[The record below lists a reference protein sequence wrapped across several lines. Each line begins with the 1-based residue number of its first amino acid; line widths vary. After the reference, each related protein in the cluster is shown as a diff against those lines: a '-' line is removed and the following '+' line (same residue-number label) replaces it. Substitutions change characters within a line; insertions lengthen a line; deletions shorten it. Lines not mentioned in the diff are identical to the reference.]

1 MELSKDAQKLI
12 HLMYK
17 NYLEKRHSGLPKS
30 DATVFGSSQD
40 IHDNLLPDWIIED
53 INETCRELDSAD
65 MLDCFYADGDVYYSH
80 LSDSCIVYME
90 NRFKKGMKDLLS
102 FIAQFI
108 P

>member
-17 NYLEKRHSGLPKS
+17 NYLEKRHSGLSKS
-30 DATVFGSSQD
+30 DAAAFGSSQD
-40 IHDNLLPDWIIED
+40 IHDILLPDWLVED
-53 INETCRELDSAD
+53 IDETCRELDSAD
-65 MLDCFYADGDVYYSH
+65 MLICFYADECAYHVS

-90 NRFKKGMKDLLS
+90 NRFKNGLKDVLS
-102 FIAQFI
+102 FLAQFI